1 MKKLFISCPM
11 RGRSEE
17 NIKKSMKKM
26 HKIME
31 DTLDEK
37 LEVIQT
43 YIDHEVPEGVH
54 PGMYCLGKS
63 ISLLAGADYFI
74 GFGYYT
80 SIIEKH
86 KFNGCIIETEAAE
99 RYEIPTYL
107 IMDDSMAE
115 EILSDLKEE
124 SEEITM
130 YAEGKPICEITKK
143 GTMLV

>member
-31 DTLDEK
+31 DILDEE
-37 LEVIQT
+37 LEVIET
-43 YIDHEVPEGVH
+43 YIDHAVPEGANHNV
-54 PGMYCLGKS
+54 YCLGKS
-63 ISLLAGADYFI
+63 ISKLAEADYFI

-80 SIIEKH
+80 NIIEKY
-86 KFNGCIIETEAAE
+86 KFNGCEIETEVAE
-99 RYEIPTYL
+99 SYEIPTYL
-107 IMDDSMAE
+107 ITDDSMAE

-124 SEEITM
+124 T
-130 YAEGKPICEITKK
+130 CDITKK